1 MFTKTITIYNKKQEG
16 RDDVWK
22 RTIIEGVHYENV
34 HGIKLGDRS
43 IQTDSST
50 EIVIP
55 LLDGFLKPKAYQQST
70 EAGTWTLAPN
80 DMIVLGRLSREIT
93 DSSDLEAYDDV
104 RTIKSYDVVDYAS
117 DPSLNNLTVVAK

>member
-22 RTIIEGVHYENV
+22 RTVIDGVHYENV

-55 LLDGFLKPKAYQQST
+55 ILEGFLKPKAYQQST
-70 EAGTWTLAPN
+70 EAGKWTLAPN
-80 DMIVLGRLSREIT
+80 DKVVLGRLTKDITNEREL
-93 DSSDLEAYDDV
+93 DDYDDV
-104 RTIKSYDVVDYAS
+104 RTIKSYDLVDYAA
-117 DPSLNNLTVVAK
+117 DESLNNLTVVAK